1 MSGAGQTRHFD
12 RAPITSGLPL
22 LADNFRAGQHVSK
35 VPNAEVFSLAWEQLV
50 ADPDL
55 GFFELSPKLQ
65 AAARW
70 IAGLRAEP
78 VIGRRYAPTRW
89 RIPE

>member
-1 MSGAGQTRHFD
+1 MFGRLEC
-12 RAPITSGLPL
+12 GL
-22 LADNFRAGQHVSK
+22 D
-35 VPNAEVFSLAWEQLV
+35 SLRKLERCAS
-50 ADPDL
+50 D
-55 GFFELSPKLQ
+55 FSPKLQ

-70 IAGLRAEP
+70 IADLRAEP

>member
-1 MSGAGQTRHFD
+1 MIGGFISGEYSSL
-12 RAPITSGLPL
+12 I
-22 LADNFRAGQHVSK
+22 FR
-35 VPNAEVFSLAWEQLV
+35 
-50 ADPDL
+50 PDL
-55 GFFELSPKLQ
+55 GFFDLSPKLQ